1 MSFGMRGEIS
11 RGALEITAYG
21 VGQHRNIMYLVL
33 FFRNDHKIWLLILH
47 TGVTIPSYN
56 GETP

>member
-1 MSFGMRGEIS
+1 MVFGMR
-11 RGALEITAYG
+11 RGIRRDPSEITAYG
-21 VGQHRNIMYLVL
+21 VGQHRNIMHLVL

-47 TGVTIPSYN
+47 TGDTIPSYN